1 MLHVAVIGGGCAGLA
16 AAARLAEANISV
28 TLFEA
33 APQTG
38 GRARSVYWNG
48 QTLDNGQHILL
59 GAYSETLSLLE
70 LAGITQSDVLLRLP
84 LQLTMQPGFE
94 LRACH
99 RLPAPLHVLCG
110 LALASGLSWHERW
123 RAVRFMSRMR
133 LAGFRLSRDQTLAEL
148 LEVQGQPEKL
158 VRLLWEPIC
167 LAALNTPVAMASAQ
181 IFLNVLRDSFLQA
194 KTDSDLLL
202 PKQDLSRLL
211 ALPLVEFITKKQGR
225 VETGV
230 GIESIARSGAAFE
243 LEDSKGRMIACS
255 HIILAV
261 PPFRLAQLTE
271 TLPEFKAAAG
281 CATMSYQPICTVY
294 LQYEAGL
301 RLDQPMNGLTQGMG
315 QWVFDRGQLDQQHG
329 LLAVVISA
337 EGRHQHLSHEQLA
350 NAIATEL
357 ALAFPPLAQKL
368 ASPLWHKVIT
378 EKRATFAC
386 TPGLHRPQMLSG
398 IDGLYLA
405 GDYVDGDYPATIEGA
420 ARSGAHAA
428 RHLIQSLQ
436 QGKTS

>member
-16 AAARLAEANISV
+16 AAARLAQANIPV
-28 TLFEA
+28 TLFET
-33 APQTG
+33 APQPG

-70 LAGITQSDVLLRLP
+70 LAGITQSEVLLRLP

-94 LRACH
+94 LRAWRH
-99 RLPAPLHVLCG
+99 MPAPLHVLCG
-110 LALASGLSWHERW
+110 LALAKGLSWHERW
-123 RAVRFMSRMR
+123 RAILFMSRMR
-133 LAGFRLSRDQTLAEL
+133 LAGFRLKRDQSLAEL

-194 KTDSDLLL
+194 KKDSDLLL
-202 PKQDLSRLL
+202 PKQDLSRVL

-225 VETGV
+225 VEIGV
-230 GIESIARSGAAFE
+230 GIERIARSGETFE

-261 PPFRLAQLTE
+261 PPFRLAQLTGA
-271 TLPEFKAAAG
+271 LPEFKAATS

-294 LQYEAGL
+294 LQYEAEL
-301 RLDQPMNGLTQGMG
+301 RLEQPMTGLTQGMG
-315 QWVFDRGQLDQQHG
+315 QWVFDRGQLDLQHG

-337 EGRHQHLSHEQLA
+337 EGRHQNLSPEQLVH
-350 NAIATEL
+350 AISKEL
-357 ALAFPPLAQKL
+357 GLAFPSLAQKL
-368 ASPLWHKVIT
+368 ATPLWHKVIT
-378 EKRATFAC
+378 EKRASFAC
-386 TPGLHRPQMLSG
+386 TPGLHRPQMLTE
-398 IDGLYLA
+398 IPGLYLA
-405 GDYVDGDYPATIEGA
+405 GDYVAGDYPATIEGA
-420 ARSGAHAA
+420 ARSGANAA

-436 QGKTS
+436 QGKAS